1 MKQIKWLFVA
11 VFALSSA
18 VFAQDKLLTIDDIY
32 SLDTSVRVNFSG
44 TPFRGEWSADGRS
57 FKQMQNGK
65 LMRVNA
71 LTGTTVPYIDQMR
84 FITAMA
90 RAGAAGARDAQRLAD
105 SMSLHF
111 NKSETAILLSQ
122 KNDLWYYDIPSGIV
136 RRLTNNME
144 EELEADFSP
153 DGRWVSFV
161 RGNNL
166 FVVDAAKGGEK

>member
-65 LMRVNA
+65 LMRVDA
-71 LTGTTVPYIDQMR
+71 LTGNAVHNGDGESRGCGSTR
-84 FITAMA
+84 CS
-90 RAGAAGARDAQRLAD
+90 AAGGFD
-105 SMSLHF
+105 
-111 NKSETAILLSQ
+111 
-122 KNDLWYYDIPSGIV
+122 V
-136 RRLTNNME
+136 
-144 EELEADFSP
+144 
-153 DGRWVSFV
+153 
-161 RGNNL
+161 
-166 FVVDAAKGGEK
+166 AAF